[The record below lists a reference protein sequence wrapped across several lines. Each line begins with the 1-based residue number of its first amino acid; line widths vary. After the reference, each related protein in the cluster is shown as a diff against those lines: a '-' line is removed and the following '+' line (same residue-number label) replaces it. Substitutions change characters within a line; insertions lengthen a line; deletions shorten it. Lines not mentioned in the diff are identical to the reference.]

1 MKIMK
6 NFSGIRGTRVVVKMD
21 EADSFFDGWIKHGAT
36 ELGIT
41 GNGIRYVISGGDIYY
56 NLDDALKK
64 LSQFHNG
71 IDEVQSFCHGISGD
85 QIKDLR
91 KMFSQRLETRTKQE

>member
-6 NFSGIRGTRVVVKMD
+6 SFSGIRGTRVVVKLD
-21 EADSFFDGWIKHGAT
+21 EGDSFFDGWIKHGAS

-41 GNGIRYVISGGDIYY
+41 GHGIRYVIATGDIYY
-56 NLDDALKK
+56 NLDDAFKK
-64 LSQFHNG
+64 LRSFHNA
-71 IDEVQSFCHGISGD
+71 IDEIQYFCHGISGD

-91 KMFSQRLETRTKQE
+91 KRLQSLETRTKQE